1 MSSRTKRILGLLLLA
16 TLNGCA
22 GGHPAGQALSP
33 LPPSRYAVYYGHAPV
48 YEALDRY
55 DWVIV
60 ADDFPPE
67 RLSRTRYFAYLS
79 IGEIDRDGPI
89 LTRLEHQMAKKDVR
103 KILLAKNDTW
113 NSWIAD
119 IRNPAFR
126 KALLEQA
133 DRDRRNGYR
142 GIFLD
147 TLDSPLS
154 YESAHPVSGKGLARA
169 TVSFI
174 RELRRRHPRTPLLVN
189 RGFAVLPRI
198 ARDVSGVLFEDFCS
212 MYDETRRR
220 YVFVPAETRNREMT
234 WVRAARRENPSLVV
248 LALDYGFRRDS
259 RRQKKCAG
267 MARRDHLVPFFSV
280 RNLDTVP

>member
-1 MSSRTKRILGLLLLA
+1 LSSRPERIAGFLLLA
-16 TLNGCA
+16 ALAGCA
-22 GGHPAGQALSP
+22 ALRHGGPESSLA
-33 LPPSRYAVYYGHAPV
+33 PPSRYAIYYGHAPV

-89 LTRLEHQMAKKDVR
+89 RTRLEHRVGHKAFR
-103 KILLAKNDTW
+103 KILLAKNDAW
-113 NSWIAD
+113 RSWVAD

-126 KALLEQA
+126 KILLEQA
-133 DRDRRNGYR
+133 DRDRQNGYR
-142 GIFLD
+142 GLFLD
-147 TLDSPLS
+147 TLDSPLA
-154 YESAHPVSGKGLARA
+154 YETDHPVSGKGLARA
-169 TVSFI
+169 IVTFI
-174 RELRRRHPRTPLLVN
+174 RELRRRHPRTPLVVN

-220 YVFVPAETRNREMT
+220 YVFVPADTRNREMAK
-234 WVRAARRENPSLVV
+234 VRDARRENPSLVV
-248 LALDYGFRRDS
+248 LALDYGFRRDIH
-259 RRQKKCAG
+259 RRERCAD
-267 MARRDHLVPFFSV
+267 MAREKGFVPYFAV